1 MPDEPA
7 PITEHLRELRKRIF
21 WILAT
26 MLIFTAIAFN
36 FAEQIFLFLLDPV
49 VAVMEARGSKLQAIS
64 PTETFFTYLKAALL
78 AGFMVSLPV
87 TFWQLWAFIS
97 PGLYAQERRAVIPFV
112 LASSLLFAGGAIFGY
127 TQVFPLVF
135 TFLSGFDTSGLIEQS
150 WTMSLAFSTT
160 ARLFLAFGVAFEL
173 PVLIF
178 FLAATGIVSARKLW
192 TGTPYAVLGIFVTA
206 AVLTPPDFVSQVLLA
221 LPMLALYFIGVGI
234 AFIFDP
240 ERRRERIQARGE
252 EPPAEPGD
260 DSDDHSE

>member
-7 PITEHLRELRKRIF
+7 PITEHLGELRNRIF
-21 WILAT
+21 WVLGT
-26 MLIFTAIAFN
+26 LLVFSAIAFS
-36 FAEQIFLFLLDPV
+36 FAEEIFLFLLDPV
-49 VAVMEARGSKLQAIS
+49 IEVMQERDSKLQAIS

-78 AGFMVSLPV
+78 AGFMASLPV
-87 TFWQLWAFIS
+87 TFWHLWAFIS

-112 LASSLLFAGGAIFGY
+112 VASSLLFAGGAIFGY

-135 TFLSGFDTSGLIEQS
+135 DFLSGFDTSGLIEQS

-178 FLAATGIVSARKLW
+178 FLAATGIVSARALW
-192 TGTPYAVLGIFVTA
+192 SGTPYAVLGIFVTA

-221 LPMLALYFIGVGI
+221 IPMLLLYLVGVGV
-234 AFIFDP
+234 AFVFDA
-240 ERRRERIQARGE
+240 ERRREGDQE
-252 EPPAEPGD
+252 EEEEEEDTSP
-260 DSDDHSE
+260 DDHSE

>member
-7 PITEHLRELRKRIF
+7 PITEHLGELRNRIF
-21 WILAT
+21 WVLGT
-26 MLIFTAIAFN
+26 LLVFSAIAFS
-36 FAEQIFLFLLDPV
+36 FAEEIFLFLLDPV
-49 VAVMEARGSKLQAIS
+49 IEVMQERDSKLQAIS

-78 AGFMVSLPV
+78 AGFMASLPV
-87 TFWQLWAFIS
+87 TFWHLWAFIS

-112 LASSLLFAGGAIFGY
+112 VASSLLFAGGAIFGY

-135 TFLSGFDTSGLIEQS
+135 DFLSGFDTSGLIEQS

-178 FLAATGIVSARKLW
+178 FLSATGIVSARALW
-192 TGTPYAVLGIFVTA
+192 SGTPYAVLGIFVTA

-221 LPMLALYFIGVGI
+221 IPMLLLYLVGVGV
-234 AFIFDP
+234 AFVFDA
-240 ERRRERIQARGE
+240 ERRREADQE
-252 EPPAEPGD
+252 EEEDTSP
-260 DSDDHSE
+260 DDHSE

>member
-7 PITEHLRELRKRIF
+7 PITEHLGELRNRIF
-21 WILAT
+21 WVLGT
-26 MLIFTAIAFN
+26 LLVFSAIAFS
-36 FAEQIFLFLLDPV
+36 FAEEIFLFLLDPV
-49 VAVMEARGSKLQAIS
+49 IEVMQERDSKLQAIS

-78 AGFMVSLPV
+78 AGFMASLPV
-87 TFWQLWAFIS
+87 TFWHLWAFIS

-112 LASSLLFAGGAIFGY
+112 VASSLLFAGGAIFGY

-135 TFLSGFDTSGLIEQS
+135 DFLSGFDTSGLIEQS

-178 FLAATGIVSARKLW
+178 FLSATGIVSARALW
-192 TGTPYAVLGIFVTA
+192 SGTPYAVLGIFVTA

-221 LPMLALYFIGVGI
+221 IPMLLLYLVGVGV
-234 AFIFDP
+234 AFVFDA
-240 ERRRERIQARGE
+240 ERRREGDQE
-252 EPPAEPGD
+252 EEEEEEEDTSP
-260 DSDDHSE
+260 DDHSE